1 MYVTIYIPKKKEQI
15 WKQIE
20 AEAEKF
26 ERGIGFYICEKFE
39 KFEKKAD
46 LFEN

>member
-20 AEAEKF
+20 AEAEKE
-26 ERGIGFYICEKFE
+26 ERGIGFYICEKFD
-39 KFEKKAD
+39 KIVNKKD
-46 LFEN
+46 LFEE